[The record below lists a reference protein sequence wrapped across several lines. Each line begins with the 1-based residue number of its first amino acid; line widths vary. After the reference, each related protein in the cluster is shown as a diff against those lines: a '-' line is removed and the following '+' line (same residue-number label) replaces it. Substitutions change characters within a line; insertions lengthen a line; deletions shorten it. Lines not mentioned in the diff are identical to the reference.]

1 MGSAFRGHEQNGE
14 ALSFPDP
21 MKADRRAE
29 GLAVPAQSAEGT
41 AKERPA
47 HSIPVLRPLLDTPFA
62 GYVATMRLAAEGEA
76 SARPASD
83 LLEPQVMEGLMRRFR
98 PEDWPR
104 DPRAV
109 FSFWSQHYF
118 LRLLPPAL
126 AANLLFGQRLPLEL
140 AEVQVVL
147 DEKGL
152 PALFLLK
159 HEGRRLG
166 EEDGVS
172 ERFQALREDHLDP
185 LIAAWSRQAGVSERL
200 FWSNV
205 GRYLDW
211 ILAECRANLES
222 AQVWRPLQVWLE
234 VPCDRKGWRRR
245 ICCLRDRLAGVATCP
260 DCPKARHV

>member
-1 MGSAFRGHEQNGE
+1 MAFLDPLEQDGQ
-14 ALSFPDP
+14 L
-21 MKADRRAE
+21 E
-29 GLAVPAQSAEGT
+29 GLPVPAHGAEGT
-41 AKERPA
+41 PGKGPA
-47 HSIPVLRPLLDTPFA
+47 AAIPVLRPLLDTPFA

-76 SARPASD
+76 SGRPASD
-83 LLEPQVMEGLMRRFR
+83 LLEPPVMEATMRRFR

-126 AANLLFGQRLPLEL
+126 AANLLFGQRLPLDL
-140 AEVQVVL
+140 AEVRVVL
-147 DEKGL
+147 DREGL

-166 EEDGVS
+166 VEAGVP
-172 ERFQALREDHLDP
+172 ERFESLRERHLDP
-185 LIAAWSRQAGVSERL
+185 LITAWSRQAGVSERL

-234 VPCDRKGWRRR
+234 APDDRQGWRRR
-245 ICCLRDRLAGVATCP
+245 TCCLRDRLAGVAACP